1 MTSIGASAFGLGFSD
16 DSRDLTDV
24 YCYAE
29 NLPKIE
35 YGEIFNGRSI
45 NIATL
50 HVPEKSIE
58 AYKAVEPW
66 NMFGKIVALNEKGDA
81 SGNGFMDAEDILAI
95 LNYIMG
101 KPSDMF
107 DKDAA
112 DANGDG
118 IVNIADIVLIV
129 KNIIGN

>member
-1 MTSIGASAFGLGFSD
+1 
-16 DSRDLTDV
+16 
-24 YCYAE
+24 
-29 NLPKIE
+29 
-35 YGEIFNGRSI
+35 
-45 NIATL
+45 
-50 HVPEKSIE
+50 
-58 AYKAVEPW
+58 
-66 NMFGKIVALNEKGDA
+66 
-81 SGNGFMDAEDILAI
+81 MDAEDILAI

>member
-1 MTSIGASAFGLGFSD
+1 MRQ
-16 DSRDLTDV
+16 RDLTDV

-50 HVPEKSIE
+50 HVPEISIE

-81 SGNGFMDAEDILAI
+81 SGNG
-95 LNYIMG
+95 
-101 KPSDMF
+101 
-107 DKDAA
+107 
-112 DANGDG
+112 
-118 IVNIADIVLIV
+118 IVNIANIVLIV